1 MAEGLGNEVVPEQE
15 GGESPGFGPPRGV
28 QQRLSRSDTL
38 SEHAETKRAETG
50 HDPCP
55 PLGGEVRHEESN
67 EGMRKGL
74 CMVYAREGRSGWKPL
89 RLPRQGGLFRDHRVL
104 KRQVRNN
111 LLSTAHEIG
120 SPPSVKPGR
129 PSGFD

>member
-1 MAEGLGNEVVPEQE
+1 
-15 GGESPGFGPPRGV
+15 
-28 QQRLSRSDTL
+28 
-38 SEHAETKRAETG
+38 
-50 HDPCP
+50 
-55 PLGGEVRHEESN
+55 
-67 EGMRKGL
+67 MRKGL

-120 SPPSVKPGR
+120 SPSSVKPGR
-129 PSGFD
+129 PSESYPMHRRTLLTGVAVLGASAATACSSRPLQSGQQTPTAAVEQNTTKRRG